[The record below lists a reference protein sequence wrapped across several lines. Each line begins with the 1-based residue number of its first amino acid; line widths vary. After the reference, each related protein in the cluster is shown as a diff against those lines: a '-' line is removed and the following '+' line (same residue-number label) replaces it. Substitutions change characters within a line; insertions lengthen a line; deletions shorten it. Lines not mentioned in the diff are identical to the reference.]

1 MVRATS
7 TSTRGRSRRVRSR
20 DVGLKKDVYRLLF
33 LFLIKEERIKG
44 TRLFSTSAT
53 KISVMLTTAN
63 GRIQNNCNAVMH

>member
-33 LFLIKEERIKG
+33 LFLIKEERELSTKG
-44 TRLFSTSAT
+44 TSGFLVQVL
-53 KISVMLTTAN
+53 KD
-63 GRIQNNCNAVMH
+63 